1 MMTLE
6 EAIAWVEQGKADR
19 IAVPGKWKVWR
30 EGDQVKHEVIE
41 K

>member
-1 MMTLE
+1 MMTLD
-6 EAIAWVEQGKADR
+6 EAIEWVEQGRATR

-30 EGDQVKHEVIE
+30 EDDQVKHEVIE